1 LRGVVLKEKPKGTHN
16 SGLVEEKP
24 KVESEEFI
32 LIDSRK

>member
-1 LRGVVLKEKPKGTHN
+1 LRGAVLEEKPKGTHN
-16 SGLVEEKP
+16 PSLVEEKP